1 MSIPVAKQ
9 YIKDFEQMGLGVF
22 VHFGIYS
29 LVERGEWY
37 SYYIKKDPDKV
48 AEYKAALGMPISVP
62 EREKRI
68 LEKVSELA
76 GKEYAAD
83 ILPVFKAIFAASC
96 HREERKINLEAHA

>member
-1 MSIPVAKQ
+1 MDSNKLENARCNIDRINSELV
-9 YIKDFEQMGLGVF
+9 
-22 VHFGIYS
+22 S
-29 LVERGEWY
+29 LLIERMNNV
-37 SYYIKKDPDKV
+37 DKV
-48 AEYKAALGMPISVP
+48 AEYKASHGMPISVP